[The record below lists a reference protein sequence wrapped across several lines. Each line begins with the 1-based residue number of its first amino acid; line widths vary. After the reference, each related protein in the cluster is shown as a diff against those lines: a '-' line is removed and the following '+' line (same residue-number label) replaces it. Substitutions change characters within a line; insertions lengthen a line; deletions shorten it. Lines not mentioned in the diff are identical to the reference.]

1 MSFHLCADTIFSE
14 LVNSQRMLKVHCLYG
29 KSMGKGGFYWME
41 IFYYK
46 RMTYEKDIS
55 DWRIKVKSLG
65 GIT

>member
-1 MSFHLCADTIFSE
+1 
-14 LVNSQRMLKVHCLYG
+14 MLKVHCLYG